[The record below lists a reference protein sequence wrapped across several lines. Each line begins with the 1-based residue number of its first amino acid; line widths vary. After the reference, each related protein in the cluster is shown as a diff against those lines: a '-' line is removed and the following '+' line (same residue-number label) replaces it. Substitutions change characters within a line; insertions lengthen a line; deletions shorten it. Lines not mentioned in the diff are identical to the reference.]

1 MRNLERIIVKS
12 RPIAFANRQFKK
24 HRIPGTGG
32 LSIHAVFTAFLKQ
45 IQILNLPERAAAI
58 SFNFLMAIPALLIFL
73 LTLVPYLPVAKYFHE
88 QFLSIASDITPN
100 QNTFNFIHKL
110 VDDFLT
116 QQQGGLLSFGFIL
129 VMFSSSNGMMGI
141 IRTFDR
147 SIETPYK
154 PHFIRKR
161 LRAMRLTIVLLF
173 LLIGITILLS
183 GQDFLFKKIMGW
195 MNIRDSSLRW
205 WIKNIRWLIIITMF
219 LSSIGIIYKY
229 APSVQVR
236 GRLLSPG
243 AYFATFLTILTTW
256 LFSLWV
262 NNFSNLNRIYGS
274 IGTVMIIMV
283 LIFLNS
289 LIILIGFELNI
300 TIEKMNKSREF
311 SGY

>member
-1 MRNLERIIVKS
+1 M
-12 RPIAFANRQFKK
+12 
-24 HRIPGTGG
+24 PGTGG
-32 LSIHAVFTAFLKQ
+32 LSIHEVYTGFIKQ

-58 SFNFLMAIPALLIFL
+58 SFNFLMAIPALLIFM
-73 LTLVPYLPVAKYFHE
+73 LTLVPYLPIAKYFHE

-116 QQQGGLLSFGFIL
+116 QQQGGLVSFGFLL
-129 VMFSSSNGMMGI
+129 VMFSASNGMMGI

-147 SIETPYK
+147 SLETPYR
-154 PHFIRKR
+154 PNFIRKR
-161 LRAMRLTIVLLF
+161 LRAIRLTTVLLL
-173 LLIGITILLS
+173 LLIGITVLLS

-195 MNIRDSSLRW
+195 MNIKDTSLRW
-205 WIKNIRWLIIITMF
+205 WIKNIRWLVIIAMF

-229 APSVQVR
+229 APSVKVR
-236 GRLLSPG
+236 GKLLSPG
-243 AYFATFLTILTTW
+243 AFFATFLTILTTW
-256 LFSLWV
+256 GFSVWV
-262 NNFSNLNRIYGS
+262 NSFSNLNRIYGS

-300 TIEKMNKSREF
+300 TIEKLTKSREF
-311 SGY
+311 TGH